1 VRSTTVV
8 TCLAV
13 SLVLGGCGRSGPGGV
28 DDMARN
34 AEPVGPQIEIGSGVG
49 LAGPWTAV
57 IYRERDQLLCAMVRE
72 ADGHE
77 SGGCSA
83 DLAAGPTVSGNGVKS
98 TTLTGGTSRPEAAS
112 VRVTRKDRDPETLEL
127 VRPAPGVT
135 DGIRYYVG
143 VYPGT
148 DVIETVE
155 ILDAAG
161 RVLDR
166 YSVGP

>member
-1 VRSTTVV
+1 MRAIGFLLSV
-8 TCLAV
+8 AA
-13 SLVLGGCGRSGPGGV
+13 LGLTGCTFGPGDRV
-28 DDMARN
+28 DELTRN
-34 AEPVGPQIEIGSGVG
+34 ADPVGPQIEIGSGVG

-72 ADGHE
+72 ADGIQ

-83 DLAAGPTVSGNGVKS
+83 DLAAGPTVSGNGLKS
-98 TTLTGGTSRPEAAS
+98 TTVTGGTSRPEAVS
-112 VRVTRKDRDPETLEL
+112 VRVTRKDRDPVTLDL
-127 VRPAPGVT
+127 VLPSPGVT

-148 DVIETVE
+148 DVVETVE

-161 RVLDR
+161 RFLDR

>member
-1 VRSTTVV
+1 VRPTRSILFVAALGLVGCSFGTGDRVDE
-8 TCLAV
+8 LA
-13 SLVLGGCGRSGPGGV
+13 RKA
-28 DDMARN
+28 D
-34 AEPVGPQIEIGSGVG
+34 PVGLQIEIGSGVG

-83 DLAAGPTVSGNGVKS
+83 DLAAGPTVSGNGLTS
-98 TTLTGGTSRPEAAS
+98 TTVTGGTSRPDAAS
-112 VRVTRKDRDPETLEL
+112 ARITRKDRDPETVDL

-161 RVLDR
+161 KVLDR
-166 YSVGP
+166 YAVGP

>member
-1 VRSTTVV
+1 MRAIRFLLSVAALG
-8 TCLAV
+8 LA
-13 SLVLGGCGRSGPGGV
+13 GCTFGPGDRV
-28 DDMARN
+28 DELTRKAD
-34 AEPVGPQIEIGSGVG
+34 PVGLQIEIGSGVG

-83 DLAAGPTVSGNGVKS
+83 DLAAGPTVSGNGLNS
-98 TTLTGGTSRPEAAS
+98 TTVTGGTSQPEAAS
-112 VRVTRKDRDPETLEL
+112 ARVTRKDRDPETLDL

-135 DGIRYYVG
+135 EGIRYYVG

>member
-1 VRSTTVV
+1 MRAIRFVLFVAA
-8 TCLAV
+8 LG
-13 SLVLGGCGRSGPGGV
+13 LVGCNFSRGDRV
-28 DDMARN
+28 DELTRN
-34 AEPVGPQIEIGSGVG
+34 ADAVGPQIEIGSGVG

-72 ADGHE
+72 ADGHQ

-83 DLAAGPTVSGNGVKS
+83 DLAAGPTVSGNGLSS

-112 VRVTRKDRDPETLEL
+112 VRVTRKDRDVVTLDL
-127 VRPAPGVT
+127 VLPSPGVT

-148 DVIETVE
+148 EVVETVE
-155 ILDAAG
+155 ILDANG
-161 RVLDR
+161 GVLDS
-166 YSVGP
+166 YPVGP